1 MKKSL
6 LLAFTLVLALST
18 IVNAQ
23 SWQNAIGPTEN
34 NFHAIKAKADAYFE
48 QKKLTNPVNYR
59 EIPNASGE
67 RNFDKEYHKYQR
79 WVWFWEGRVMPDGS
93 FPNLKEQYKEY
104 KRFQNS
110 SASKNLGPQWEN
122 ITQTTSISGYD
133 GMGRTT
139 CMAFHPTNADIFYV
153 GAPNGGIW
161 KTWDGGDNYIALGN
175 DLPHSAIGNIVVD
188 HQDPNTIYL
197 GMGDNTGWWEYSL
210 GVMKSTDG
218 GDNWDFTDLTW
229 TFNNGIALSKLVMD
243 PTDNDVLLAGASNG
257 IWRTEDGGASWSN
270 VQSGYFS
277 DILYHPTNPS
287 IVYAASYDYWGTS
300 EIYKSTDGGLN
311 FAQTSNFGISQSDL
325 WIAVTEADPDR
336 LLVLFKGNDELYT
349 STDAGQN
356 FSFTGTAPAHDG
368 LIISQTNAS
377 KVWCGQLDVHRSN
390 NGGASWTQI
399 SKWYDDGSSLSVV
412 HADTRNVAWNPLTP
426 NDIWFCNDGGIYK
439 MNQNS
444 YQFTDKS
451 NGLVIMQ
458 FYDLAVAQSD
468 PDFVIGGTQDNG
480 GRQRISGT
488 NWTNSNG
495 GDAMVQAI
503 DPTDA
508 DVFYTTY
515 VNGSLY
521 RTTDRWN
528 NDTYTSISD
537 NIPGQPSGK
546 WVTPYVIDP
555 NSNTTLVAGYDE
567 IYRSTNRGNSWTQL
581 STNLSGGDNFTAL
594 EVAPSNSNVIV
605 AVEGNR
611 VFVTNDLGSTWETQ
625 YPPLSGGIEI
635 TDITF
640 DPTNEDRFW
649 ITANGYV
656 SSKKIYFTEDGGQSW
671 TNYTTGLPNV
681 PVGTILYEAGSGND
695 ALYCGTDIGVFYRNA
710 NMNEWIWW
718 SVGMPNTV
726 VTDID
731 IQYSAGIIR
740 VSTYGRGI
748 FERSLCDDNLDTDN
762 DGVTDCQDLCPE
774 DPDKIEPGDCGCGVI
789 DSDPCSGVGVEET
802 EVANFEIYP
811 NPTDGMIAIDRSSF
825 AGNLT
830 VTVVNLQGQ
839 TVMAPINLASDQKSI
854 DLGSLAKGVY
864 WLQVTDGDVL
874 VTKAVVLTR

>member
-1 MKKSL
+1 MY
-6 LLAFTLVLALST
+6 LALSFSVT
-18 IVNAQ
+18 AQ
-23 SWQNAIGPTEN
+23 SWQDAIGPTNN
-34 NFHAIKAKADAYFE
+34 NFLDIKAKADAYFE
-48 QKKLTNPVNYR
+48 QKQLTTPLNYR

-79 WVWFWEGRVMPDGS
+79 WLWFWESRVYADGS
-93 FPNLKEQYKEY
+93 FPSENHHYKEY
-104 KRFQNS
+104 KKYKNS
-110 SASKNLGPQWEN
+110 NAEKNIGPQWQN

-139 CMAFHPTNADIFYV
+139 CMAFHPSDVNTFYV
-153 GAPNGGIW
+153 GAPNGGLW
-161 KTWDGGDNYIALGN
+161 KTWDGGNNYVALGN
-175 DLPHSAIGNIVVD
+175 DLPFSAVGNIVLD

-197 GMGDNTGWWEYSL
+197 GMGDNTGWWNYSL

-218 GDNWDFTDLTW
+218 GDSWNFTDLDW
-229 TFNNGIALSKLVMD
+229 TFNNGVALSKLVMD
-243 PTDNDVLLAGASNG
+243 PTDNQVLLAGASNG

-277 DILYHPTNPS
+277 DILYHPSNPS

-300 EIYKSTDGGLN
+300 EIFRSTDGGQS
-311 FAQTSNFGISQSDL
+311 FTQTSNFGISQSDL

-336 LLVLFKGNDELYT
+336 LLVLFKGNNELYT
-349 STDAGQN
+349 SLDAGQS
-356 FSFTGTAPAHDG
+356 FSLTGTAPAHDG
-368 LIISQTNAS
+368 LIISQTNADR
-377 KVWCGQLDVHRSN
+377 VWVGQLDVHRSL
-390 NGGASWTQI
+390 NGGASWNQI
-399 SKWYDDGSSLSVV
+399 SIWWNDGSSMAVV

-444 YQFTDKS
+444 SVFTDKS

-458 FYDLAVAQSD
+458 YYALACSQSE

-488 NWTNSNG
+488 TWTNSNG

-503 DPTDA
+503 DPTNA

-515 VNGSLY
+515 INGSLY
-521 RTTDRWN
+521 RTTDRWT
-528 NDTYTSISD
+528 NDTYHSISD

-567 IYRSTNRGNSWTQL
+567 IYRSTNRGDSWTQL
-581 STNLSGGDNFTAL
+581 STNLSGGDNFTAVQ
-594 EVAPSNSNVIV
+594 VAPSNSDVII
-605 AVEGNR
+605 AAEGNR
-611 VFVTNDLGSTWETQ
+611 VFITTDLGNNWETE
-625 YPPLSGGIEI
+625 YPPLSGGVSIQ
-635 TDITF
+635 DITI
-640 DPTNEDRFW
+640 DPTDENRFW
-649 ITANGYV
+649 VSVDGYV
-656 SSKKIYFTEDGGQSW
+656 SSKKVYMTEDGGQTW
-671 TNYTTGLPNV
+671 TNFTTGLPNV
-681 PVGTILYEAGSGND
+681 PINALMYQAGSND
-695 ALYCGTDIGVFYRNA
+695 VIYAGTDIGVFYRNA
-710 NMNEWIWW
+710 NMTEWIWW

-748 FERSLCDDNLDTDN
+748 FERDLCDDSLDSDN

-774 DPDKIEPGDCGCGVI
+774 DPDKIEPGDCGCGVV
-789 DSDPCSGVGVEET
+789 DSDPCSGVGMEE
-802 EVANFEIYP
+802 VSSSDVLIYP
-811 NPTDGMIAIDRSSF
+811 NPTNGLVQIEF
-825 AGNLT
+825 NELNAGST
-830 VTVVNLQGQ
+830 VEVLNIQGQ
-839 TVMAPINLASDQKSI
+839 TVDAPRTNAGGRCTI
-854 DLGSLAKGVY
+854 DLSGEAAGIY
-864 WLQVTDGDVL
+864 WLRFTGAVNTVE
-874 VTKAVVLTR
+874 KVVLTR